1 LNDTVTDFERRF
13 HSCSPTFQ
21 RVLSAKSYFSADPNI
36 SAHYDNKREQY
47 IQQTDAMRL
56 ASRNEFEQTFG
67 EFNNKVGRGSLFSN
81 DNIGTFLDLGC
92 APGGFS
98 KFILDNN
105 KGSVG
110 LGITLPDHVGLA
122 LSTQGTYLEDKS
134 RYRLE
139 LADLTTVDFES
150 IRTTYPLPSGTTTVD
165 GYDFV
170 IAGAFRPVNTIITP
184 NHVTLALMQLYA
196 ILYNLRPGGSAVIV
210 VDTKPFLWLIEM
222 FRVLRQVFDSVEAV
236 QGNKHA
242 IRSSAHIVCTGFLF
256 PMSSIEIMPKLRE
269 RVTKALEYVG
279 TITAA
284 EGGDGN
290 DATVK
295 KGEELEI
302 QTQYDSVEWYSE
314 PVIFAPEGPDALF
327 DSEHR
332 FILDLMEPLW
342 EAQIDAI
349 VEMKQSSHRNR
360 GGLFR
365 GSFSQPSNSV
375 RHV

>member
-1 LNDTVTDFERRF
+1 
-13 HSCSPTFQ
+13 
-21 RVLSAKSYFSADPNI
+21 VLSAKLYFSGDPNI

-47 IQQTDAMRL
+47 RQQTDAMR
-56 ASRNEFEQTFG
+56 STFRKEFEQTFA
-67 EFNNKVGRGSLFSN
+67 EFNNEVGRGSLFSN

-110 LGITLPDHVGLA
+110 LGITLPDDVGVA
-122 LSTQGTYLEDKS
+122 LSTQGTCLEDKS

-150 IRTTYPLPSGTTTVD
+150 IRTMYPLPSRTTAVD
-165 GYDFV
+165 GYDLV
-170 IAGAFRPVNTIITP
+170 IAGATPTVNPIPLP
-184 NHVTLALMQLYA
+184 NHATLALMQLHA
-196 ILYNLRPGGSAVIV
+196 ILYNLRLGGSAVIV

-236 QGNKHA
+236 KGNKLHHDA
-242 IRSSAHIVCTGFLF
+242 IRSSAYIVCTGFLS
-256 PMSSIEIMPKLRE
+256 PMSSIEIVPKLRE

-284 EGGDGN
+284 EGGDGH

-295 KGEELEI
+295 EGEERAI
-302 QTQYDSVEWYSE
+302 QTQSDSIEWYSE

-332 FILDLMEPLW
+332 FILDFMEPLW
-342 EAQIDAI
+342 EAQINAI
-349 VEMKQSSHRNR
+349 MEMKESSRRNR

-365 GSFSQPSNSV
+365 GSLPTFHQRAV
-375 RHV
+375 